1 MSSIC
6 SSIAGRAPSALTP
19 RSGTRAEPARRR
31 DAAVPETTTETSD
44 QELIARVREARDR
57 DAMAALYDRYARA
70 VHGLALSILHE
81 PRAAEDVTQDVFL
94 TFWQQPASYV
104 AARGTF
110 GPWIL
115 RVCRNRAIDQLRRR
129 GRERFVDDERQDWVV
144 DSDPEPDDQV
154 WSLTVARQVRG
165 ALAELSEVQRQV
177 IELAYFGGMS
187 QSEMALQLQ
196 IPLGT
201 VKTRVRA
208 ALQRLAQ
215 VMAADTWADVS

>member
-1 MSSIC
+1 LSSTC
-6 SSIAGRAPSALTP
+6 SSIAASAPSAF
-19 RSGTRAEPARRR
+19 RVRAEFRTQPARLR
-31 DAAVPETTTETSD
+31 DAAIPQTTTETSD

-57 DAMAALYDRYARA
+57 DAMAALYDRYARS

-94 TFWQQPASYV
+94 TFWQRPDSYV

-129 GRERFVDDERQDWVV
+129 GRERFVDDERQEWVV

-154 WSLTVARQVRG
+154 WSLTVARQVRS

-196 IPLGT
+196 VPLGT

-215 VMAADTWADVS
+215 VMAAETWDDVS